1 MLLCVYESD
10 TMQTLKCLTKRT
22 YEFIGNWIQLQNSEL
37 CCWSI
42 KLPSHKGPEKNLPP
56 PIPFL
61 TPFPCLIALLDSN

>member
-42 KLPSHKGPEKNLPP
+42 KLPSHKGPGQTYFPDFFAH
-56 PIPFL
+56 IL
-61 TPFPCLIALLDSN
+61 TPMNI